1 MKIFKNIINFIEFKN
16 KKEKKEKYVRSRAAT
31 WLQSQF
37 DGAEDVLDINDR
49 YSYLA
54 LSVAGFRE
62 DIETY
67 KNCGEKLGLDL
78 NWLGKSFNHP
88 KSNDLYTILGLKL
101 IEKSKPTLKVK
112 CYCVH
117 SSTYKLSTRYITPK
131 TIIKNIKES
140 PIIDRE
146 QFINDPD
153 IELFNHVKH

>member
-1 MKIFKNIINFIEFKN
+1 MKRFTNIINFTEFKN
-16 KKEKKEKYVRSRAAT
+16 KKEKYVRSRAAT

-37 DGAEDVLDINDR
+37 DGAEEVLDISDR
-49 YSYLA
+49 YSYLS
-54 LSVAGFRE
+54 LNVAGFRE

-88 KSNDLYTILGLKL
+88 KNNDFYTILGLKL

-117 SSTYKLSTRYITPK
+117 SSTYNLSIRYITPK

-146 QFINDPD
+146 QWSSPTDVTN
-153 IELFNHVKH
+153 